1 MKFLLD
7 VGISPRLGEL
17 LTHHGHQY
25 RYMPSFYS
33 PKTDDIDI
41 LKIAIENQETIIT
54 HDLDFGSLLAFSGD
68 NRPSTILFRIHN
80 IVPQLFYKLII
91 DNWTTIEQPLI
102 EGALVVIETHSVRI
116 RKLPL
121 TQFGIRK

>member
-17 LTHHGHQY
+17 LIQKGHSY
-25 RYMPSFYS
+25 RHMPNFYS
-33 PKTDDIDI
+33 PKTDDSDI
-41 LKIAIENQETIIT
+41 LKIAVENQEVIIT
-54 HDLDFGSLLAFSGD
+54 HDLDFGALLAFSGD

-80 IVPQLFYKLII
+80 IVPQLFYDLIV
-91 DNWTTIEQPLI
+91 DNWTTIEQPLH
-102 EGALVVIETHSVRI
+102 EGALVIIETHSVRI

-121 TQFGIRK
+121 IKYNIRL

>member
-17 LTHHGHQY
+17 LMQQAHSY
-25 RYMPSFYS
+25 RHLPNHYS
-33 PKTDDIDI
+33 PKTNDVDI
-41 LKIAIENQETIIT
+41 LQIAIDNQEVIIT
-54 HDLDFGSLLAFSGD
+54 HDLDFGALLAFSG
-68 NRPSTILFRIHN
+68 NNQPSTILFRIHD
-80 IVPQLFYKLII
+80 IVPQLFHNLII
-91 DNWTTIEQPLI
+91 NNWQTIEEPLI

-121 TQFGIRK
+121 TKFVIRD